1 MEKSILDL
9 TKQIRNQKKWMPTT
23 EVKDVVGN
31 FVVKLCRLKKY
42 MIFKNKQLPLNENDN
57 NFGGNLND
65 IN

>member
-1 MEKSILDL
+1 
-9 TKQIRNQKKWMPTT
+9 MPTT